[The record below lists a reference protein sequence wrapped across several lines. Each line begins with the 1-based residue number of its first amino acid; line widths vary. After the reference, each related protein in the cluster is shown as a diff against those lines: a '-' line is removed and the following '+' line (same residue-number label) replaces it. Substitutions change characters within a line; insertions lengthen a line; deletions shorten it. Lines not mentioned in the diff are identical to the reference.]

1 MQLIVRNQDFFKK
14 LTAIAVP
21 IALQNLISFGVN
33 MADTVMVGRL
43 GEEYLS
49 GVALANQFNSV
60 FMILIFGIASG
71 SNVMVAQYWSKR
83 DRASIHSVMT
93 IMYRLVAVSVLVFSY
108 LAIFQAELVMSAFTK
123 DTAVIEQG
131 AAYFR
136 IIGYTY
142 LPAGFVSATTIM
154 LRAVGSVKIA
164 LVVSVSTLATN
175 VFLNWVLIFGNMGA
189 PAMGVRG
196 AAIATLC
203 ARVLELI
210 IVLVYYIKF
219 EKKLCYKIRHLF
231 IKKVGLMRLYTKTA
245 MPVVLNELIWA
256 VGAALIA
263 VCIGRMGRELTA
275 ANSICQVLGQ
285 LVTVFIFGVANASA
299 VVVGNAVGA
308 GEYEK
313 AREYAKI
320 LGWLSVLLGVIAAG
334 VVLLLKN
341 PMISFYN
348 ISQEAQAYAHQI
360 ITVNAVIVFAQSFAA
375 ISLMGILRGG
385 GDTRFVLLMDVLFM
399 WVISIPLGFISGLL
413 FEWPVVVV
421 YAIIK
426 SDEWLKSFFSL
437 KRIISGKWIN
447 DITTAAGLERGEV
460 VQNKLN

>member
-1 MQLIVRNQDFFKK
+1 MEMFSRNRDFFVK
-14 LTAIAVP
+14 LVAIAIPV
-21 IALQNLISFGVN
+21 AMQNLINFGVN

-49 GVALANQFNSV
+49 GVALANQFGNV

-71 SNVMVAQYWSKR
+71 SNVMVAQYWSKQ
-83 DRASIHSVMT
+83 DRKSIHAVMT
-93 IMYRLVAVSVLVFSY
+93 IMYRLVAGAVIIFSY
-108 LAIFQAELVMSAFTK
+108 LALFQAEFLMNAFTK
-123 DTAVIEQG
+123 DPLVIRQG
-131 AAYFR
+131 VEYFR
-136 IIGYTY
+136 IMGYTY
-142 LPAGFVSATTIM
+142 LPAGFASATLIM
-154 LRAVGSVKIA
+154 LRAVASVKIA
-164 LVVSVSTLATN
+164 LVVSSSTLLTN
-175 VFLNWVLIFGNMGA
+175 LCLNWIFIFGNLGA

-196 AAIATLC
+196 AALATLF
-203 ARVLELI
+203 ARIFELAI
-210 IVLVYYIKF
+210 ILIYYIKF
-219 EKKLCYKIRHLF
+219 EKKLCYHIRHLF
-231 IKKVGLMRLYTKTA
+231 AKKVGLVALYVKTA
-245 MPVVLNELIWA
+245 MPVVFNELLWA

-308 GEYEK
+308 GQYEK

-320 LGWLSVLLGVIAAG
+320 LGIMSVVLGIVAAG

-348 ISQEAQAYAHQI
+348 ISDEARLYAHQI
-360 ITVNAVIVFAQSFAA
+360 ITVQSVIVFGQSFAA

-399 WVISIPLGFISGLL
+399 WIISIPFGFISGLVL
-413 FEWPVVVV
+413 GWPVAVV
-421 YAIIK
+421 YSIIK
-426 SDEWLKSFFSL
+426 SDEWLKSIFAL
-437 KRIISGKWIN
+437 RRVISGRWIN
-447 DITTAAGLERGEV
+447 DITTSAGLAHDEAV
-460 VQNKLN
+460 VDD